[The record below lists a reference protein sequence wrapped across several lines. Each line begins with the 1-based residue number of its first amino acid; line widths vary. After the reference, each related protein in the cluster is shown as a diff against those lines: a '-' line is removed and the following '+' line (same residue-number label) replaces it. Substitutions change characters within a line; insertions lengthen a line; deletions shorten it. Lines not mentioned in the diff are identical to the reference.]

1 MDKKLELLFGLLKI
15 INVNVNNIDELID
28 LSIEQQLLRNPAII
42 EKYYKFMPSLKK
54 EYNSEMLTCL
64 HKNSLNKQRFPA
76 INTIRQILKCNNL
89 RLKPYT
95 VSKGYEKSTGK
106 KIVERFYVIK
116 YLE

>member
-1 MDKKLELLFGLLKI
+1 MDNKVILLLELLKI
-15 INVNVNNIDELID
+15 INIDVSSIDKLID
-28 LSIEQQLLRNPAII
+28 ISIEQQALRDPKII
-42 EKYYKFMPSLKK
+42 DTYYKFMPSLKK

-64 HKNSLNKQRFPA
+64 HKNSLKKQRFPA
-76 INTIRQILKCNNL
+76 INTLRQILKCNNL